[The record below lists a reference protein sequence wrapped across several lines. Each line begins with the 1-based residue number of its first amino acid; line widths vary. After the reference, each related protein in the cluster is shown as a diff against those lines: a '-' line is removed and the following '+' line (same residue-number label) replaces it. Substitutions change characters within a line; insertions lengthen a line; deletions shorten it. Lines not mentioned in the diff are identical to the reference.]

1 MSASPKWW
9 LPLPESVRT
18 SGMDW
23 LRKILHPDA
32 APART
37 MRLDTSHARHVA
49 GLHHQGGFARGWEV
63 AECGALIADRAVV
76 ADGVFGSAQHPLGFA
91 MSRKAADEA
100 EVLSIVVAPGSRGGG
115 LGCALLAAHL
125 ARLAEEG
132 VARVFLEVEDGNLP
146 AERLYRHFG
155 FREVGRRK
163 GYYPKPDGSRAAA
176 IAMRLDL
183 A

>member
-1 MSASPKWW
+1 MQ
-9 LPLPESVRT
+9 T

-23 LRKILHPDA
+23 LRRLLHPDS

-37 MRLDTSHARHVA
+37 ARLDVVHARQVA
-49 GLHHQGGFARGWEV
+49 ALHHQGGFARGWEP
-63 AECGALIADRAVV
+63 AECAALIADSGVV
-76 ADGVFGSAQHPLGFA
+76 TDGVFSGRGRSPEGFVI
-91 MSRKAADEA
+91 SRKAADEA
-100 EVLSIVVAPGSRGGG
+100 EILSIVVVPARRGDG
-115 LGCALLAAHL
+115 LGRALLAAHL
-125 ARLAEEG
+125 ARLAGDG
-132 VARVFLEVEDGNLP
+132 VAQVFLEVEEGNEP

-163 GYYPKPDGSRAAA
+163 GYYPKPDGTRATA

>member
-1 MSASPKWW
+1 
-9 LPLPESVRT
+9 
-18 SGMDW
+18 MDW
-23 LRKILHPDA
+23 LRKILHPGA
-32 APART
+32 VPART
-37 MRLDTSHARHVA
+37 MRLDTGHARHVA

-63 AECGALIADRAVV
+63 AECAALIADRAVV
-76 ADGVFGSAQHPLGFA
+76 ADGVFGGAPHPLGFA
-91 MSRKAADEA
+91 MSRKAVDEA

-115 LGCALLAAHL
+115 LGRALLAAHL

-132 VARVFLEVEDGNLP
+132 VAQVFLEVEDGNLP

-163 GYYPKPDGSRAAA
+163 GYYPKADGCRATA

>member
-1 MSASPKWW
+1 MA
-9 LPLPESVRT
+9 
-18 SGMDW
+18 W
-23 LRKILHPDA
+23 LRTLLRPTS

-37 MRLDTSHARHVA
+37 MRLDSAHARQVA
-49 GLHHQGGFARGWEV
+49 ILHHQGGFARGWEP
-63 AECGALIADRAVV
+63 AECAALMADAAVV
-76 ADGVFGSAQHPLGFA
+76 TDGVFCGRGNEPFGFV

-100 EVLSIVVAPGSRGGG
+100 EILSIVVAPACRGDG
-115 LGCALLAAHL
+115 LGGVLLAAHL

-132 VARVFLEVEDGNLP
+132 ATRVFLEVEEGNES
-146 AERLYRHFG
+146 AERLYRRFD

-163 GYYPKPDGSRAAA
+163 GYYPKADGTRVAA

>member
-1 MSASPKWW
+1 MA
-9 LPLPESVRT
+9 
-18 SGMDW
+18 W
-23 LRKILHPDA
+23 LRRLLRPTS

-37 MRLDTSHARHVA
+37 MRLDSGFSRQVA
-49 GLHHQGGFARGWEV
+49 ILHHQGGFARGWQP
-63 AECGALIADRAVV
+63 AECAALIADAAVV
-76 ADGVFGSAQHPLGFA
+76 TDGVFCGRDGEPLGFV

-100 EVLSIVVAPGSRGGG
+100 EILSIVVAPAGRGDG
-115 LGCALLAAHL
+115 LGRELLASHL
-125 ARLAEEG
+125 ARLAEER
-132 VARVFLEVEDGNLP
+132 VVHVFLEVEEGNEP

-163 GYYPKPDGSRAAA
+163 GYYPKADGSRVAA

>member
-1 MSASPKWW
+1 MRAPDGAWSPDHGM
-9 LPLPESVRT
+9 RT

-23 LRKILHPDA
+23 LRKLLHPDS

-37 MRLDTSHARHVA
+37 ERLGVAHARQVA
-49 GLHHQGGFARGWEV
+49 ALHQRGGFARGWEP
-63 AECGALIADRAVV
+63 AECAALIADAGVV
-76 ADGVFGSAQHPLGFA
+76 TDGVFSGGGSPAGFA

-100 EVLSIVVAPGSRGGG
+100 EILSIVVVPARRGAG
-115 LGCALLAAHL
+115 LGRALLATHL
-125 ARLAEEG
+125 ARLAGEG
-132 VARVFLEVEDGNLP
+132 VVQVFLEVEEGNEP

-163 GYYPKPDGSRAAA
+163 GYYPKPDGTRATA

>member
-1 MSASPKWW
+1 
-9 LPLPESVRT
+9 
-18 SGMDW
+18 MDW
-23 LRKILHPDA
+23 LRRLLHPGS

-37 MRLDTSHARHVA
+37 GRLDVAHARQVA
-49 GLHHQGGFARGWEV
+49 SLHHLGGFARGWEPS
-63 AECGALIADRAVV
+63 ECAALIADSGVV
-76 ADGVFGSAQHPLGFA
+76 ADGVFSGGGHSPDGFV

-100 EVLSIVVAPGSRGGG
+100 EILSIVVSPARRRDG
-115 LGCALLAAHL
+115 LGRTLLAVHLAHL
-125 ARLAEEG
+125 ASEG
-132 VARVFLEVEDGNLP
+132 ITQVFLEVEEGNEP

-163 GYYPKPDGSRAAA
+163 GYYPKSDGSRATA